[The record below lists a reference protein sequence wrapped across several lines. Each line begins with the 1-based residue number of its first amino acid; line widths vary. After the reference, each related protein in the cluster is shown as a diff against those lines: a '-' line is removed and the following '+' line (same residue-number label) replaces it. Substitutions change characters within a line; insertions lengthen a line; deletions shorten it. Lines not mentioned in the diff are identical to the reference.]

1 MLEANGFAPAVV
13 AGTSAGSVVGALYAS
28 GMNAFEMQEKAV
40 ALDEAKIRDLQLSS
54 GGLVLGQK
62 LEDYVNEQV
71 RRKPLEQM
79 AKPFVV
85 VATRLED
92 GERTVFA
99 RGNTGQAVRA
109 SSSVP
114 GVFQPVTIGKYH
126 FVDGGIV
133 SPVPVDA
140 ARQLGADIVIAVDIS
155 NKARGQTPGD
165 MLGTLGQSIAIMGQK
180 LGQAELARA
189 DVIIRP
195 QVLDIGSADFSQR
208 ANAILE
214 GEKAALAVMP
224 QIRERVAQ
232 LQAERALPPGVRG
245 SCPKSG
251 NRGIARNAGGLQ
263 NHRRRSGSG
272 SGASPRVP
280 ERAGSVGGIL
290 HVPASLPTAIWPPRP
305 GSAPCPDA
313 ARTLHAR
320 WRLGG
325 VVGGFHGHDAFQN
338 IQAGR
343 LLVVRLPAVP
353 ALRPGGQWRCQPP
366 PAAGRPRAGRRGPV
380 RPASAGWPARHP
392 AGPSIAVA
400 VPTQCGP
407 GQRRAQPQWLVQ
419 AGLRACTITLHAQ
432 RQGLLAQ
439 VVGLPGA
446 EVALVCIMHF
456 LGNAGCVRPVA

>member
-1 MLEANGFAPAVV
+1 MRLTAFFHPLATLASVTMLAALTLAGCGGTTPARPDAGTQPALSSSAPPVRIGIALGGGAAKGFAHIGVIKMLEANGFAPAVV
-13 AGTSAGSVVGALYAS
+13 SGTSAGSVVGALYAS
-28 GMNAFEMQEKAV
+28 GMNAFDMQEKAV

-114 GVFQPVTIGKYH
+114 DVFQPVTIGKYH

-189 DVIIRP
+189 DVVIRP

-224 QIRERVAQ
+224 QIRERVAL
-232 LQAERALPPGVRG
+232 LQAERA
-245 SCPKSG
+245 
-251 NRGIARNAGGLQ
+251 NAQRAAEQKAAEAQQQACLEQRSSLQ
-263 NHRRRSGSG
+263 KL
-272 SGASPRVP
+272 VDM
-280 ERAGSVGGIL
+280 
-290 HVPASLPTAIWPPRP
+290 ASLGTSCTP
-305 GSAPCPDA
+305 GK
-313 ARTLHAR
+313 
-320 WRLGG
+320 
-325 VVGGFHGHDAFQN
+325 
-338 IQAGR
+338 
-343 LLVVRLPAVP
+343 
-353 ALRPGGQWRCQPP
+353 
-366 PAAGRPRAGRRGPV
+366 
-380 RPASAGWPARHP
+380 
-392 AGPSIAVA
+392 
-400 VPTQCGP
+400 
-407 GQRRAQPQWLVQ
+407 
-419 AGLRACTITLHAQ
+419 
-432 RQGLLAQ
+432 
-439 VVGLPGA
+439 
-446 EVALVCIMHF
+446 
-456 LGNAGCVRPVA
+456 

>member
-1 MLEANGFAPAVV
+1 MRLTILLRLLALGAAAGLAACGGTAPTQAGAGREVAPLSTPATPPVRIGIALGGGAAKGFAHIGVIKMLEANGFAPAVV
-13 AGTSAGSVVGALYAS
+13 SGTSAGSVVGALYAS

-140 ARQLGADIVIAVDIS
+140 ARQLGAEIVIAVDIS
-155 NKARGQTPGD
+155 NKARGQTPGN
-165 MLGTLGQSIAIMGQK
+165 MLGALNQSIAIMGQK

-195 QVLDIGSADFSQR
+195 QVLDIGAADFSQR
-208 ANAILE
+208 TNAIVE

-232 LQAERALPPGVRG
+232 LQAERANSARAAQRKAAETQLQACLDGR
-245 SCPKSG
+245 SSLQKLA
-251 NRGIARNAGGLQ
+251 GIARLDN
-263 NHRRRSGSG
+263 SC
-272 SGASPRVP
+272 
-280 ERAGSVGGIL
+280 I
-290 HVPASLPTAIWPPRP
+290 
-305 GSAPCPDA
+305 APK
-313 ARTLHAR
+313 
-320 WRLGG
+320 
-325 VVGGFHGHDAFQN
+325 
-338 IQAGR
+338 
-343 LLVVRLPAVP
+343 
-353 ALRPGGQWRCQPP
+353 
-366 PAAGRPRAGRRGPV
+366 
-380 RPASAGWPARHP
+380 
-392 AGPSIAVA
+392 
-400 VPTQCGP
+400 
-407 GQRRAQPQWLVQ
+407 
-419 AGLRACTITLHAQ
+419 
-432 RQGLLAQ
+432 
-439 VVGLPGA
+439 
-446 EVALVCIMHF
+446 
-456 LGNAGCVRPVA
+456 

>member
-1 MLEANGFAPAVV
+1 MRLTILLRLLTLWAAAGLAACGGTTPTKPATGGDATPAAATTAAPIRIGIALGGGAAKGFAHIGVIKMLEANDLTPAVV

-155 NKARGQTPGD
+155 NKARGQTPGN
-165 MLGTLGQSIAIMGQK
+165 MLGALNQSIAIMGQK

-195 QVLDIGSADFSQR
+195 QVLDIGAADFSQR
-208 ANAILE
+208 ANAIVE

-232 LQAERALPPGVRG
+232 LQAERARAAQLAQEKVREAEYKDCLDKRSRLQKIAG
-245 SCPKSG
+245 LARLDDSCPAHK
-251 NRGIARNAGGLQ
+251 
-263 NHRRRSGSG
+263 
-272 SGASPRVP
+272 
-280 ERAGSVGGIL
+280 
-290 HVPASLPTAIWPPRP
+290 
-305 GSAPCPDA
+305 
-313 ARTLHAR
+313 
-320 WRLGG
+320 
-325 VVGGFHGHDAFQN
+325 
-338 IQAGR
+338 
-343 LLVVRLPAVP
+343 
-353 ALRPGGQWRCQPP
+353 
-366 PAAGRPRAGRRGPV
+366 
-380 RPASAGWPARHP
+380 
-392 AGPSIAVA
+392 
-400 VPTQCGP
+400 
-407 GQRRAQPQWLVQ
+407 
-419 AGLRACTITLHAQ
+419 
-432 RQGLLAQ
+432 
-439 VVGLPGA
+439 
-446 EVALVCIMHF
+446 
-456 LGNAGCVRPVA
+456 

>member
-1 MLEANGFAPAVV
+1 MRLTAFFHPLPARAAVTVLATLALAACGGTTPTRPEASAQPALASSTTPIRVGIALGGGAAKGFAHIGVIKMLEANGLAPAVV
-13 AGTSAGSVVGALYAS
+13 SGTSAGSVVGALYAS
-28 GMNAFEMQEKAV
+28 GMNAFDMQEKAV

-232 LQAERALPPGVRG
+232 LQAERA
-245 SCPKSG
+245 
-251 NRGIARNAGGLQ
+251 N
-263 NHRRRSGSG
+263 
-272 SGASPRVP
+272 
-280 ERAGSVGGIL
+280 
-290 HVPASLPTAIWPPRP
+290 
-305 GSAPCPDA
+305 A
-313 ARTLHAR
+313 ARAAQQKAAEAQYQTCLEKRSSLQKLAGMAR
-320 WRLGG
+320 L
-325 VVGGFHGHDAFQN
+325 DD
-338 IQAGR
+338 
-343 LLVVRLPAVP
+343 
-353 ALRPGGQWRCQPP
+353 
-366 PAAGRPRAGRRGPV
+366 
-380 RPASAGWPARHP
+380 S
-392 AGPSIAVA
+392 
-400 VPTQCGP
+400 
-407 GQRRAQPQWLVQ
+407 
-419 AGLRACTITLHAQ
+419 CTA
-432 RQGLLAQ
+432 
-439 VVGLPGA
+439 PK
-446 EVALVCIMHF
+446 
-456 LGNAGCVRPVA
+456 